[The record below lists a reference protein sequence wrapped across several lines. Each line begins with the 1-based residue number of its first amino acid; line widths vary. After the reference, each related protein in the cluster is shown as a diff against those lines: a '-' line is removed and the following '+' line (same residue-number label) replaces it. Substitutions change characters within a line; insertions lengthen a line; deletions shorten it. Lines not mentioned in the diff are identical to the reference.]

1 VGILFKAFAFLIAL
15 KHTLV
20 FTKLPSIGKTN
31 KMQNIQ
37 TSAKSHPQFFSSTY
51 LPSLRTHLNKPQRHS
66 RQEKA
71 PIQASSSENDDL
83 DRQLAEDLERLRV
96 RQQQQQQ
103 SSSSTSSNNNDT
115 PRTISSSNRF
125 SIINTNSNARQDSS
139 QEDGNNGVKEAI
151 DKFLIADFFF
161 ILFALAWLGVG
172 LVERSAFNSSYLVDT
187 WLSLWQWLWQPA
199 IGVLMLGA
207 LVSGGAGWVKEN
219 MGGK

>member
-1 VGILFKAFAFLIAL
+1 
-15 KHTLV
+15 
-20 FTKLPSIGKTN
+20 
-31 KMQNIQ
+31 MQNIQ
-37 TSAKSHPQFFSSTY
+37 TSAKSHPRFISSTY
-51 LPSLRTHLNKPQRHS
+51 LSSLRTHLNRPQRHF
-66 RQEKA
+66 RQERA

-96 RQQQQQQ
+96 RRQQQ
-103 SSSSTSSNNNDT
+103 SSTSTSNNNNNSPST
-115 PRTISSSNRF
+115 SSSNRF
-125 SIINTNSNARQDSS
+125 STISTNSNSQQDSS

-161 ILFALAWLGVG
+161 ILFALAWLGAG
-172 LVERSAFNSSYLVDT
+172 LVEKSAFNSSNLVDT